1 MLSRLSIAALIFSL
15 GNVAYAAVTIA
26 APEVIDVLAVN
37 DQEVKNNFLRSQES
51 TYEIDAGKASL
62 SIRYRQFFQ
71 HLNGEHDILKSG
83 VVTVQTPDLK
93 DSETYTLALVNPPQ
107 SFEAAKI
114 YAAQPTVALYN
125 SKNELVVQQ
134 TGANTEAKPWLGSG
148 LLGRSFDLTQKQIKP
163 SVHQPEPT
171 YTASSSTAS
180 TAKTAMTSRNIQTDQ
195 QLIELWKKAS
205 KAERQSFMN
214 WIAEQAQ

>member
-93 DSETYTLALVNPPQ
+93 DGETYTLALVNPPQ

-171 YTASSSTAS
+171 YTASIVDTV
-180 TAKTAMTSRNIQTDQ
+180 KTAMTSRNTQTDQ

>member
-93 DSETYTLALVNPPQ
+93 DGETYTLALVNLPQ

-148 LLGRSFDLTQKQIKP
+148 LLRRSFDLTQKQIKP

-171 YTASSSTAS
+171 YTASIVDTV
-180 TAKTAMTSRNIQTDQ
+180 KTAMTSRNTQTDQ

>member
-1 MLSRLSIAALIFSL
+1 MLSRLFIAALIFSL

-93 DSETYTLALVNPPQ
+93 DGETYTLALVNLPQ

-171 YTASSSTAS
+171 YTASIVDTV
-180 TAKTAMTSRNIQTDQ
+180 KTAMTSRNTQTDQ

>member
-1 MLSRLSIAALIFSL
+1 MLSRLFIAALIFSL

-37 DQEVKNNFLRSQES
+37 DQEVKNNFLRSQKS

-93 DSETYTLALVNPPQ
+93 DGETYTLALVNPPQ

-171 YTASSSTAS
+171 YTASIVDTVE
-180 TAKTAMTSRNIQTDQ
+180 TAMTSRNTQTDQ

>member
-51 TYEIDAGKASL
+51 TYKIDAGKASL

-93 DSETYTLALVNPPQ
+93 DGETYTLALVNPPQ

-134 TGANTEAKPWLGSG
+134 TGANTEAKPWLSSG

-171 YTASSSTAS
+171 YTASIVDTV
-180 TAKTAMTSRNIQTDQ
+180 KTAMTSRNTQTDQ

>member
-93 DSETYTLALVNPPQ
+93 DGETYTLALVNLPQ

-171 YTASSSTAS
+171 YTASIVDTV
-180 TAKTAMTSRNIQTDQ
+180 KTAMTSRNTQTDQ

>member
-1 MLSRLSIAALIFSL
+1 MLSRLFIAALIFSL

-93 DSETYTLALVNPPQ
+93 DGETYTLALVNPPQ

-171 YTASSSTAS
+171 YTASIVDTV
-180 TAKTAMTSRNIQTDQ
+180 KTAMTSRNTQTDQ

-205 KAERQSFMN
+205 KADRQSFMN

>member
-93 DSETYTLALVNPPQ
+93 DGETYTLALVNLPQ

-134 TGANTEAKPWLGSG
+134 TSANTEAKPWLGSG
-148 LLGRSFDLTQKQIKP
+148 LLRRSFDLTQKQIKP

-171 YTASSSTAS
+171 YTASIVDTV
-180 TAKTAMTSRNIQTDQ
+180 KTAMTSRNTQTDQ

>member
-1 MLSRLSIAALIFSL
+1 MLSRLFIAALIFSL

-93 DSETYTLALVNPPQ
+93 DGETYTLALVNPPQ

-163 SVHQPEPT
+163 SVHQ
-171 YTASSSTAS
+171 
-180 TAKTAMTSRNIQTDQ
+180 IQ
-195 QLIELWKKAS
+195 
-205 KAERQSFMN
+205 
-214 WIAEQAQ
+214 

>member
-51 TYEIDAGKASL
+51 TYKIDAGKANL

-93 DSETYTLALVNPPQ
+93 DGETYTLALVNPPQ

-171 YTASSSTAS
+171 YTASIVDTV
-180 TAKTAMTSRNIQTDQ
+180 KTAMTSRNTQTDQ

>member
-93 DSETYTLALVNPPQ
+93 DGETYTLALVNPPQ

-134 TGANTEAKPWLGSG
+134 TGANTEAKPWLSSG

-171 YTASSSTAS
+171 YTASIVDTV
-180 TAKTAMTSRNIQTDQ
+180 KTAMTSRNTQTDQ

>member
-15 GNVAYAAVTIA
+15 GNFAYAAVTIA

-62 SIRYRQFFQ
+62 SIRDRQFFQ

-93 DSETYTLALVNPPQ
+93 DGETYTLALVNPPQ

-171 YTASSSTAS
+171 YTASIVDTV
-180 TAKTAMTSRNIQTDQ
+180 KTAMTSRNTQTDQ

>member
-134 TGANTEAKPWLGSG
+134 TGVNTEAKPWLGSG

-171 YTASSSTAS
+171 YTASIVDTV
-180 TAKTAMTSRNIQTDQ
+180 KTAMTSRNTQTDQ

>member
-1 MLSRLSIAALIFSL
+1 MLSRLFIAALIFSL

-37 DQEVKNNFLRSQES
+37 DQEVKNNFLRSQGS
-51 TYEIDAGKASL
+51 TYKIDAGKASL

-171 YTASSSTAS
+171 YTASIVDTV
-180 TAKTAMTSRNIQTDQ
+180 KTAMTSRNIQTDQ

>member
-1 MLSRLSIAALIFSL
+1 MLSRLFIAALIFSL

-93 DSETYTLALVNPPQ
+93 DGETYTLALVNPPQ

-171 YTASSSTAS
+171 YTASIVDTV
-180 TAKTAMTSRNIQTDQ
+180 KTAMTSRNTQTDQ

>member
-1 MLSRLSIAALIFSL
+1 MLSRLFIAALIFSL

-37 DQEVKNNFLRSQES
+37 DQEVKNNFLRSQKS

-93 DSETYTLALVNPPQ
+93 DGETYTLALVNPPQ

-171 YTASSSTAS
+171 YTASIVDTV
-180 TAKTAMTSRNIQTDQ
+180 KTAMTSRNTQTDQ